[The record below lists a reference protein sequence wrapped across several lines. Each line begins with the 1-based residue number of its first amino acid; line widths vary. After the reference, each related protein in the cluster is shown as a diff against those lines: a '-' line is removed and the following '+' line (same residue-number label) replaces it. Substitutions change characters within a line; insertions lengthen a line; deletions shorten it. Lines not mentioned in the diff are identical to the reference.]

1 MYKRDT
7 IIVSILFFGL
17 LSVSILCDVNFNN
30 DDVTNFITFVTVYLG
45 FIMTTFAIM
54 AENEE
59 IKKLSFKKD
68 PEDNYLM
75 LSHRLANYFKF
86 TFGFGLTLVIM
97 LLFSNAFNIF
107 FITSKGVL
115 SLLVVMGYCSYL
127 PIKLIFDIF
136 LNRRVN

>member
-1 MYKRDT
+1 MYKRDS
-7 IIVSILFFGL
+7 IIVAILFFVL
-17 LSVSILCDVNFNN
+17 LFVSIWFDVNFNN
-30 DDVTNFITFVTVYLG
+30 DDVTNFITFITVYLG

-75 LSHRLANYFKF
+75 ASHRLANYFKF

-107 FITSKGVL
+107 FITSKFVL
-115 SLLVVMGYCSYL
+115 SFMGVMFVCSYL
-127 PIKLIFDIF
+127 PVKLIFDIF
-136 LNRRVN
+136 LNKRVN